1 MSASGEN
8 NRRIAVNTVML
19 YVRMIVMMVVGFI
32 TVPIVLRNLGVSDY
46 GLYNVIGGVV
56 AMFSFVRNSLASGT
70 QRYIAYALGR
80 DDRQLLDD
88 TFHTTLSIFSA
99 FGLAALVLVEAVGLW
114 FVNTKMSIPADRLAA
129 ANYVFH
135 LSVLSFVVGILSIPY
150 DSAVIAHEKMGV
162 YAYVNIFDC
171 VAKLLIALSLAYAP
185 CDRLYFYATL
195 QFVLAVSLRV
205 FYQVYCRRQFVECRL
220 FRLKWESSLGKR
232 LLRYS
237 TWNMVGA
244 LALLGRNQGLNVIM
258 NMFFGTVLNAAHAIA
273 NQVNTVVGGFVT
285 SVYTA
290 SRPRI
295 TKLYAEG
302 DGEGMWDLVFRSA
315 KFAFFLLTFL
325 SVPAIIELRTLLGW
339 WLGTVPRYTV
349 PIATLL
355 LAVTLIETLTN
366 QLVAAFQAADRIK
379 HYQQYS
385 STIILMCLPL
395 SYIVL
400 RCWTDNPLA
409 PYTISAA
416 LSLLFVVVITCVARR
431 DIGLDVPLFIRRVI
445 VPNVLV
451 FSAAFLITWRVARL
465 MEPSMARV
473 CVTVAVSLA
482 VSSSAIWLVGF
493 DKKERAF
500 IKEFVKTRI
509 RKV

>member
-1 MSASGEN
+1 M
-8 NRRIAVNTVML
+8 ML
-19 YVRMIVMMVVGFI
+19 YVRMIVMMVVGFL

-56 AMFSFVRNSLASGT
+56 AMFSFMRNSMASGT

-80 DDRQLLDD
+80 NDRRLLDD
-88 TFHTTLSIFSA
+88 TFHTTLSIFTV
-99 FGLAALVLVEAVGLW
+99 FGIAALVIVEAAGLW
-114 FVNTKMSIPADRLAA
+114 FVNTKMNIPADRLDA

-171 VAKLLIALSLAYAP
+171 VAKMLIALSLAYAP

-195 QFVLAVSLRV
+195 QFVLAVALRV
-205 FYQVYCRRQFVECRL
+205 FYQVYCRRHFGECRL
-220 FRLKWESSLGKR
+220 FRLRWESSLGKR

-237 TWNMVGA
+237 CWNMVGA

-258 NMFFGTVLNAAHAIA
+258 NMFFGTMLNAAHAIA
-273 NQVNTVVGGFVT
+273 NQVNTVVGGFIT
-285 SVYTA
+285 SIYTA

-302 DGEGMWDLVFRSA
+302 DIDGMWDLVFRSA
-315 KFAFFLLTFL
+315 KFAFFLLTLL
-325 SVPAIIELRTLLGW
+325 SVPVIIELETLLGW
-339 WLGTVPRYTV
+339 WLGAVPRYTV

-395 SYIVL
+395 SYVAL
-400 RCWTDNPLA
+400 RFWTSNPLA
-409 PYTISAA
+409 PYTISAL
-416 LSLLFVVVITCVARR
+416 LSLLFVVVITCVARK
-431 DIGLDVPLFIRRVI
+431 DIALDVPLFIRRVI

-465 MEPSMARV
+465 MQPSVARV
-473 CVTVAVSLA
+473 CVTVAVSLS
-482 VSSSAIWLVGF
+482 VSCAAIWLVGF
-493 DKKERAF
+493 DRRERTF
-500 IKEFVKTRI
+500 VKEFVKKKI
-509 RKV
+509 KKK